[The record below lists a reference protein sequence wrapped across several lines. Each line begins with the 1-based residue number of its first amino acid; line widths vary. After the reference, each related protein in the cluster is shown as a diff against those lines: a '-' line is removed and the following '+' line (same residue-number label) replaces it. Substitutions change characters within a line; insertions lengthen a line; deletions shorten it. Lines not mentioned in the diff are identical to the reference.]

1 MILLGWIGCTAPVV
15 PVEETGRPEAPAER
29 EGHAEAA
36 QRRGGSS
43 TRWPADRTGAQI
55 GGALPPAYEPSGITW
70 HAGLGA
76 LLLVSDGGVVS
87 RMNLDGSGL
96 VSWTFAGD
104 FEAITV
110 ADPTSTL
117 AYVGVERP
125 DAIVEVDLS
134 AGALTGRSW
143 RVDAWMAS
151 ADENLGLEALAFVP
165 DGAHPYT
172 NGTSG
177 GLFYAA
183 LQETGDIYVFDVDL
197 AASGV
202 VTEVDR
208 FATGRTDL
216 SDLHFH
222 GETGVLYAL
231 FDTANL
237 LREMTTGGTPL
248 AEYSAP
254 GTDQEGVTLVPGC
267 PRSTTT
273 LVIAEDVGASVTSY
287 ARYPIACP

>member
-1 MILLGWIGCTAPVV
+1 MLFLAWIGCAAPVV
-15 PVEETGRPEAPAER
+15 PPGDTGRPQAPAER
-29 EGHAEAA
+29 EGHATET
-36 QRRGGSS
+36 QRRAVS

-55 GGALPPAYEPSGITW
+55 GGALAPAYEPSGITW
-70 HAGLGA
+70 HSGLGA

-96 VSWTFAGD
+96 VNWTFAGD

-110 ADPTSTL
+110 VDPTSDL

-125 DAIVEVDLS
+125 DAIVEVDLA

-143 RVDAWMAS
+143 PVDAWMAS
-151 ADENLGLEALAFVP
+151 ADANQGLEALTFMP
-165 DGAHPYT
+165 DGAHPYA

-177 GLFYAA
+177 GLFYAG

-197 AASGV
+197 GASGV
-202 VTEVDR
+202 VSEVDR
-208 FATGRTDL
+208 FATGRADL

-222 GETGVLYAL
+222 GETSVLYAL

-237 LREMTTGGTPL
+237 LREMTSAGATL
-248 AEYSAP
+248 AEYSVP
-254 GTDQEGVTLVPGC
+254 GTEQEGVTLVPGC
-267 PRSTTT
+267 PRSTATV
-273 LVIAEDVGASVTSY
+273 VIAEDAGASVKAH